1 MVLSS
6 KCNWCAK
13 KFLHN
18 RSKCGS
24 NSGSSEQQDMQA
36 VGFFSIP
43 ETIVVPVTFFRLP
56 RQGKTI
62 VLDLPLAL
70 HTSPYHAA
78 AVGVIFYVP
87 LSHGLP
93 REWGQG
99 TSAPMIKPAV
109 NLKLCLEATTSN
121 VWFPRTTFR
130 TWNWSL
136 RWRTDSA
143 LRDQHWTKISSVYKK
158 SRWSWL
164 DANQPWLWRWWMRRW
179 KCNKFCNSIC
189 ACF

>member
-18 RSKCGS
+18 RSKRGS
-24 NSGSSEQQDMQA
+24 NSGSSEQQGMQA

-78 AVGVIFYVP
+78 AVGVIFHVP

-158 SRWSWL
+158 TPWSWL
-164 DANQPWLWRWWMRRW
+164 DANQPWLWRWWMCRW

>member
-1 MVLSS
+1 
-6 KCNWCAK
+6 
-13 KFLHN
+13 
-18 RSKCGS
+18 
-24 NSGSSEQQDMQA
+24 MQA

-78 AVGVIFYVP
+78 AVGVIFHVP

-121 VWFPRTTFR
+121 V
-130 TWNWSL
+130 
-136 RWRTDSA
+136 
-143 LRDQHWTKISSVYKK
+143 
-158 SRWSWL
+158 
-164 DANQPWLWRWWMRRW
+164 
-179 KCNKFCNSIC
+179 
-189 ACF
+189 

>member
-1 MVLSS
+1 MLITKQPLFWKGHEMTIPTVPISMKSNKNSKWYCLRNVTGVPKNFCTIDLSAGATVDHLNN
-6 KCNWCAK
+6 KTCRRW
-13 KFLHN
+13 
-18 RSKCGS
+18 
-24 NSGSSEQQDMQA
+24 D
-36 VGFFSIP
+36 FFSIP

-78 AVGVIFYVP
+78 AVGVIFHVP

-121 VWFPRTTFR
+121 V
-130 TWNWSL
+130 
-136 RWRTDSA
+136 
-143 LRDQHWTKISSVYKK
+143 
-158 SRWSWL
+158 
-164 DANQPWLWRWWMRRW
+164 
-179 KCNKFCNSIC
+179 
-189 ACF
+189 